1 MNGGRFDFDDGGTY
15 CGGWEEGKAH
25 GYGVCTGPQGK
36 GEYAGAWHYGFEVSG
51 VYTWPSGNTY
61 QGQWQN
67 GKRHGLGIENRG
79 KWIYKGEWTQGY
91 KGRYGQRKSLNS
103 PANYLGTWSSGFHDG
118 YGTETYVDGGSYQ
131 GQWQRGMRYGYGI
144 RKSAAYGVAVKFRS
158 RSHTNASMTSL
169 RSDYGEE
176 EEAKGK
182 EDEIDESEACKGGF
196 VLRSRSDAP
205 QKRRRSLSERSLAV
219 KRTILSGLRIK
230 KQHSTGDIHQ
240 RVASISGSLRSSG
253 STMSCASVESHGMAC
268 NKAMDHEDKIDEKAT
283 EIYRGEWKNDKR
295 SGFGICERSDGLKY
309 EGEWLNNRKNGYGI
323 TYFKDGTKEEG
334 RYKNNILIYSTRRK
348 GIMFVR
354 SSKLRERIESSVE
367 AAKRAASIAQQKA
380 EIAITRTMTAKE
392 RAELSIGVGEQ
403 SREDAE
409 LARMHAKNFDPSYKH
424 PGTDTL
430 KVNRQHNRQL
440 LSHISGN
447 TTNHVS
453 FDSSLDPVSNQ
464 VSFDYSVYNQGNNSG
479 GNDNINTMER
489 PPTFGQYSQ
498 HPSQDYT
505 TPEEEQNISLGQ
517 KVQFQQQ
524 YHNNDSS
531 IQHHNQNHGHN
542 NPHQS
547 QIHYYQY
554 NTNQLG
560 SNYPSSGQNPRK
572 MSSQYYSTTNTA
584 TNPTTTITNN
594 NNVVQQPPTT
604 NITSSISQDVVNH
617 HQQYNNNSNITSN
630 NDIRKNVTTDDNNI
644 LTQSDRKQSNNYE
657 ISGGNSNSNNNDD
670 NLNTEQQH
678 TIKNNPHNS
687 GNFSNSSS
695 LKEDI
700 SSKGQTLTPNR
711 YNTNLSKTSINSSN
725 FSLNDD
731 HYEQYKYLTGESDQG
746 LKLRRNR
753 PSLMR
758 QSDVN
763 NPDSNHFIN
772 RRSTLAGSRDRP
784 PLVQDSNAI
793 GALKKEQSS
802 SFDRGS
808 LPNLTDL
815 SQAPV
820 TMHREDA
827 SRLASQRRQEAQ
839 RLLEEEEM
847 LRNNP
852 FRYFTHPSLRNWLL
866 RYRIPLILIFANL
879 FLLYILVQLLTYKKN
894 SSTGEE

>member
-176 EEAKGK
+176 EETKGK
-182 EDEIDESEACKGGF
+182 EDDIDESEACKGGF

-205 QKRRRSLSERSLAV
+205 QRRRRSLSERSLAV

-253 STMSCASVESHGMAC
+253 STMSCASVESHGNHGISC
-268 NKAMDHEDKIDEKAT
+268 NKGMDQEDKIDDKTT
-283 EIYRGEWKNDKR
+283 ETYKGEWKNDKR

-380 EIAITRTMTAKE
+380 EIAVTRTMTAKE
-392 RAELSIGVGEQ
+392 RAELSIGVAEQ

-409 LARMHAKNFDPSYKH
+409 LARIHAKNFDPSFKH
-424 PGTDTL
+424 PGNDTL
-430 KVNRQHNRQL
+430 KVNRSHNRQL

-453 FDSSLDPVSNQ
+453 FDSSLDPISNQ
-464 VSFDYSVYNQGNNSG
+464 VSFDYSSYNQGNNTG
-479 GNDNINTMER
+479 GNDNIHTIER
-489 PPTFGQYSQ
+489 PPMFGQYSQ

-505 TPEEEQNISLGQ
+505 TPEEEQNISTYGP

-524 YHNNDSS
+524 LHHQDSP
-531 IQHHNQNHGHN
+531 IQHHSHHNLNQGPN
-542 NPHQS
+542 NPHQN

-560 SNYPSSGQNPRK
+560 NNHISLGQNSTTT
-572 MSSQYYSTTNTA
+572 SSQYYSN
-584 TNPTTTITNN
+584 NNNNNNNSNN
-594 NNVVQQPPTT
+594 NNVAQQPPT
-604 NITSSISQDVVNH
+604 NIIQPASQDAVNY
-617 HQQYNNNSNITSN
+617 HQQYNNNINPTSN
-630 NDIRKNVTTDDNNI
+630 NDTRKNVTNDENNI
-644 LTQSDRKQSNNYE
+644 LTSSNRQQSNNYE
-657 ISGGNSNSNNNDD
+657 IRRNSNTNNKND
-670 NLNTEQQH
+670 NNINNEQQLI
-678 TIKNNPHNS
+678 TTNNPSNS
-687 GNFSNSSS
+687 GNFTNSSS
-695 LKEDI
+695 LIEDH
-700 SSKGQTLTPNR
+700 SSKGQTLGPNR
-711 YNTNLSKTSINSSN
+711 YNTNLSKTSINASN

-731 HYEQYKYLTGESDQG
+731 HYEQYKYLSENDQG

-758 QSDVN
+758 QADVN

-784 PLVQDSNAI
+784 PIVDTNII
-793 GALKKEQSS
+793 GNLKKEQSS

-808 LPNLTDL
+808 LPNLVDL
-815 SQAPV
+815 SQNPV

-894 SSTGEE
+894 SGTGEE

>member
-51 VYTWPSGNTY
+51 IYTWPSGNTY

-79 KWIYKGEWTQGY
+79 KWVYKGEWTQGY

-144 RKSAAYGVAVKFRS
+144 RKSAAFGVAVKFRS

-176 EEAKGK
+176 EENKGK
-182 EDEIDESEACKGGF
+182 EGEMDDQEACKGGF
-196 VLRSRSDAP
+196 VLRARSDAP
-205 QKRRRSLSERSLAV
+205 QRRRRSLSERSLAV

-253 STMSCASVESHGMAC
+253 STMSCASVESHGEHRLAC
-268 NKAMDHEDKIDEKAT
+268 NKGMDQEDKIDDKTT
-283 EIYRGEWKNDKR
+283 EIYKGEWKNDKR
-295 SGFGICERSDGLKY
+295 SGFGICERNDGLKY

-348 GIMFVR
+348 GLMFVR
-354 SSKLRERIESSVE
+354 SSKLRERIEASVE

-392 RAELSIGVGEQ
+392 RSEMSNGVAEQ

-409 LARMHAKNFDPSYKH
+409 LARLHAKQFDPSFKQ

-430 KVNRQHNRQL
+430 KTNRSHNRQL

-453 FDSSLDPVSNQ
+453 FDSNLDPISNQ
-464 VSFDYSVYNQGNNSG
+464 VSFDYSYNPGNGHNEVH
-479 GNDNINTMER
+479 NMER
-489 PPTFGQYSQ
+489 PPMFGQYSQ

-505 TPEEEQNISLGQ
+505 TPEEEQNISSTFPP

-524 YHNNDSS
+524 YHQDSNIHHHHHHHQQHP
-531 IQHHNQNHGHN
+531 IQNINQGNANAQNQIHHYQHYQHPFN
-542 NPHQS
+542 NPIGSH
-547 QIHYYQY
+547 
-554 NTNQLG
+554 NT
-560 SNYPSSGQNPRK
+560 SSGQDNIG
-572 MSSQYYSTTNTA
+572 SIGTGNSQYYS
-584 TNPTTTITNN
+584 N
-594 NNVVQQPPTT
+594 NNVQPQYNSNVPLNTLHD
-604 NITSSISQDVVNH
+604 N
-617 HQQYNNNSNITSN
+617 QQYNNN
-630 NDIRKNVTTDDNNI
+630 
-644 LTQSDRKQSNNYE
+644 
-657 ISGGNSNSNNNDD
+657 NNNDD
-670 NLNTEQQH
+670 IRRNIISGGEENISNNINT
-678 TIKNNPHNS
+678 TIGASNNNENTNIMNNNNNHHQRE
-687 GNFSNSSS
+687 NSSS
-695 LKEDI
+695 SGNNNRRNSGTFNNSPSI
-700 SSKGQTLTPNR
+700 SEGNPHSHQKLSTLNPKIGNS
-711 YNTNLSKTSINSSN
+711 NLSKTSINASN

-731 HYEQYKYLTGESDQG
+731 HYDQYRVPSNEDG

-758 QSDVN
+758 QADVN
-763 NPDSNHFIN
+763 NSDSNHYLN
-772 RRSTLAGSRDRP
+772 RRSTLAGPRDRAP
-784 PLVQDSNAI
+784 IIAEGQGSSNLI
-793 GALKKEQSS
+793 KDLSS

-815 SQAPV
+815 SQNPI

-827 SRLASQRRQEAQ
+827 ARLASQRRQEVQ

-852 FRYFTHPSLRNWLL
+852 LRYITHPSIRNWLL
-866 RYRIPLILIFANL
+866 RYRTPLILIFANL

-894 SSTGEE
+894 TNTGEE